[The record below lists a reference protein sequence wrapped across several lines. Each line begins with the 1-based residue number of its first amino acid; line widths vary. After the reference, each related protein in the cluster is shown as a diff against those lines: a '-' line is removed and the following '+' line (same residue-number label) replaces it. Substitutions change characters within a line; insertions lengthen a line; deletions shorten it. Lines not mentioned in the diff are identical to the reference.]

1 MKPRLLFQGLGLEF
15 ANTLLDS
22 SPSAGNRTP
31 PAVLKPWGWKV
42 QPLQLFSRPGAGKCN
57 PSWCIQGLGAEPRPC
72 DPSCCFQVLGLESA
86 TPPTVLKPCGWKLQP
101 VLLFSRAGAGKCN
114 PSCCFQVL
122 GLANASPL
130 AVLKPWGWKLEN
142 AEAKKP
148 QSPKDPKPQH
158 QRTTEKP
165 KPRTP
170 EPHEAMI
177 PGPQAPR
184 TLKPQNP
191 QTP

>member
-1 MKPRLLFQGLGLEF
+1 MNPRLILQGLGLEF

-101 VLLFSRAGAGKCN
+101 VLRGSGGWRGWCGRGSGEWARGRGRSVWMGGRDGAGLDWIEIDQTC
-114 PSCCFQVL
+114 
-122 GLANASPL
+122 G
-130 AVLKPWGWKLEN
+130 
-142 AEAKKP
+142 
-148 QSPKDPKPQH
+148 
-158 QRTTEKP
+158 T
-165 KPRTP
+165 
-170 EPHEAMI
+170 
-177 PGPQAPR
+177 APR
-184 TLKPQNP
+184 DTLQS
-191 QTP
+191 

>member
-1 MKPRLLFQGLGLEF
+1 MNPRLILQGLGLEF

-101 VLLFSRAGAGKCN
+101 VLRGSGGWLGGCEVGEAGG
-114 PSCCFQVL
+114 S
-122 GLANASPL
+122 
-130 AVLKPWGWKLEN
+130 GWSGGSEVGGREVSLV
-142 AEAKKP
+142 
-148 QSPKDPKPQH
+148 
-158 QRTTEKP
+158 
-165 KPRTP
+165 PRGGSFGSSGAFYRW
-170 EPHEAMI
+170 ERGRG
-177 PGPQAPR
+177 PGG
-184 TLKPQNP
+184 
-191 QTP
+191 